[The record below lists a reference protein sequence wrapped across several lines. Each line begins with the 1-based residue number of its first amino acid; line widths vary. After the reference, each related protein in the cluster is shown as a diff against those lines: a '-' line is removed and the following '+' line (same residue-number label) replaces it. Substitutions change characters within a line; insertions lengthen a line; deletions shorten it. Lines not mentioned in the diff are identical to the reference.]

1 MCKSCGGKRK
11 RGGSYIRG
19 YAGGYAGR
27 RGGSYIRGY
36 AGRRGVLGYG
46 RRKIRGYP
54 NYRDL
59 A

>member
-27 RGGSYIRGY
+27 RGVR
-36 AGRRGVLGYG
+36 YG

-59 A
+59 AQGFTGRQYRPE